1 MIIKTMIPLSRQ
13 SACASTAEEKA
24 KNAKLKPKRR
34 KIKTEPKQLHEDFC
48 FQCGDGGELVMC
60 DRKDCPKAYH
70 LLCLNLP
77 QPPYGE
83 RPRGPCSG
91 QQRGQVAGASS
102 SRCAGGRPWAAG
114 LGSYVPRGGQLAPV
128 VWSWGQSSQPRCQ
141 DHADL
146 SWAEAWSCGQPDA
159 ASSWRGRWEAG
170 CLVGSGPGHSLGSVL
185 LPASPGKWECP
196 WHQCDECSAA
206 AIAFCEF
213 CPRSF
218 CKEHEKGALVP
229 STLESRLCCSEHDP
243 ASPVSPEYW
252 SKIKC
257 KLESQDHGEEVRE

>member
-1 MIIKTMIPLSRQ
+1 MIPLSRQ

-83 RPRGPCSG
+83 RPRGPCGG

-114 LGSYVPRGGQLAPV
+114 LGSQEPSQRGCGAEKLPELPEARGPHLTA
-128 VWSWGQSSQPRCQ
+128 SWVGGALRLGSR
-141 DHADL
+141 L
-146 SWAEAWSCGQPDA
+146 SPAGHRSLGGPPA
-159 ASSWRGRWEAG
+159 ASS
-170 CLVGSGPGHSLGSVL
+170 
-185 LPASPGKWECP
+185 
-196 WHQCDECSAA
+196 
-206 AIAFCEF
+206 
-213 CPRSF
+213 
-218 CKEHEKGALVP
+218 P
-229 STLESRLCCSEHDP
+229 STQPCAPAWLPGQQASKSRVCRARPLSRL
-243 ASPVSPEYW
+243 PVSSFPEPEG
-252 SKIKC
+252 C
-257 KLESQDHGEEVRE
+257 KPGDPWPFITGACGIPSF

>member
-1 MIIKTMIPLSRQ
+1 MIPLSRQ

-34 KIKTEPKQLHEDFC
+34 KLRAEPKQLPEDAC
-48 FQCGDGGELVMC
+48 FQCGGGGELVMC
-60 DRKDCPKAYH
+60 DRRDCPKAYH

-77 QPPYGE
+77 QPPFGE
-83 RPRGPCSG
+83 RPRPPRPSPVGRAVGRGEDSG
-91 QQRGQVAGASS
+91 QSRHLPVRGGMPVG
-102 SRCAGGRPWAAG
+102 AG
-114 LGSYVPRGGQLAPV
+114 LPSCVPRV
-128 VWSWGQSSQPRCQ
+128 VWDWGQSSQPPRQ

-146 SWAEAWSCGQPDA
+146 LWAEAWSCGQPDA
-159 ASSWRGRWEAG
+159 ASSQRGRWEVA
-170 CLVGSGPGHSLGSVL
+170 CLVGDGPGHSLSSVL
-185 LPASPGKWECP
+185 LPTSPGKWECP

-206 AIAFCEF
+206 AVAFCEF

-218 CKEHEKGALVP
+218 CKDHEKGALVP
-229 STLESRLCCSEHDP
+229 SALEGRLCCSEHDP

-257 KLESQDHGEEVRE
+257 KLESQDHGEEVKE

>member
-1 MIIKTMIPLSRQ
+1 
-13 SACASTAEEKA
+13 
-24 KNAKLKPKRR
+24 
-34 KIKTEPKQLHEDFC
+34 
-48 FQCGDGGELVMC
+48 MC

-83 RPRGPCSG
+83 CPRPPRSSPHGPYHG
-91 QQRGQVAGASS
+91 KQRGQRPEQAPPSAQ
-102 SRCAGGRPWAAG
+102 GGVPVGAG

-128 VWSWGQSSQPRCQ
+128 VWNWGQSSQPPRQ

-146 SWAEAWSCGQPDA
+146 LWAKAWSCGQPDA
-159 ASSWRGRWEAG
+159 ASSQRGRWEVA
-170 CLVGSGPGHSLGSVL
+170 CLVGDGPGHSLSSVL

-206 AIAFCEF
+206 AVAFCEF

-218 CKEHEKGALVP
+218 CKDHEKGALVP
-229 STLESRLCCSEHDP
+229 SALEGRLCCLEHDP

-257 KLESQDHGEEVRE
+257 KLESQDHGEEVKE